1 MPFGSAEFVVKL
13 PCAVIGRSHRLFTLG
28 KRDAGHVIKTSG
40 GAWPLQFYD
49 GRRMESPARRLI
61 VPVVAMALAF
71 ASMAGA
77 AEAKA
82 RHKHS
87 GGALPSFL
95 HFTSQPKYASIVVDA
110 KTGEVLYEQNAD
122 ARRYPASITKIMT
135 MYLTFEAL
143 ADHRLSFD
151 DRLVISPHAAAQAP
165 SKVGLRPGQTISV
178 RDAMEA
184 IAVLSANDMA
194 VAMAEKLGGTEAHF
208 AELMTAKA
216 KQLGMANTQYVNAN
230 GLPDNRQLTTARDI
244 ATLSRAV
251 LRDYPQYYAFFSTR
265 QFTYLGRTTRNHNH
279 LLGSMPGVDGIK
291 TGFTNASGFNLAA
304 SAIRDDHRLIAVVL
318 GGSSTASRDLHV
330 EDLLDAG
337 FTVIKKRDMGQQTT
351 IAQNLREP
359 LPVGAVDRAPVEQG
373 DGDEAGVHIVVDGKA
388 PKRVQQ
394 TLKAKDDDGPAACTM
409 KRVRVHHR
417 LVKRCIT
424 PAADAKPS
432 SVKSAK
438 VIKADVARAEA
449 GGEWQV
455 QLGAYK
461 SPAQA
466 RAQLA
471 KMNRKFSA
479 ALSASEGG
487 RVEHASGNY
496 RVRFAGLSADEAA
509 KACDT
514 IKAQGQACMALRP

>member
-1 MPFGSAEFVVKL
+1 MLYKRERRVA
-13 PCAVIGRSHRLFTLG
+13 AVAF
-28 KRDAGHVIKTSG
+28 
-40 GAWPLQFYD
+40 FD
-49 GRRMESPARRLI
+49 GRRMRSPARRLF
-61 VPVVAMALAF
+61 VPVVATALAL
-71 ASMAGA
+71 ASVAGA

-87 GGALPSFL
+87 GGHLPSFL
-95 HFTSQPKYASIVVDA
+95 HFAAQPKYASIVVDA

-122 ARRYPASITKIMT
+122 AQRYPASITKVMT

-151 DRLVISPHAAAQAP
+151 DRLTISPHAAAQQP

-178 RDAMEA
+178 RDAMDA

-216 KQLGMANTQYVNAN
+216 KQLGMNNTQYVDAS

-244 ATLSRAV
+244 SILSRAV
-251 LRDYPQYYAFFSTR
+251 LRDFPQYYAFFSTR
-265 QFTYLGRTTRNHNH
+265 EFTYAGRTTRNHNH

-304 SAIRDDHRLIAVVL
+304 SAMRDDHRLIAVVM

-330 EDLLDAG
+330 EDLLNAG
-337 FTVIKKRDMGQQTT
+337 FTVIKKREMGQQTT

-359 LPVGAVDRAPVEQG
+359 LPVGAVERAPTEQG
-373 DGDEAGVHIVVDGKA
+373 DADQGGVHIVVDGKA
-388 PKRVQQ
+388 PALRERK
-394 TLKAKDDDGPAACTM
+394 TSDDSAACTI
-409 KRVRVHHR
+409 KRVRVHHK

-424 PAADAKPS
+424 PAAD
-432 SVKSAK
+432 VKSPAQSAK
-438 VIKADVARAEA
+438 TIKAEVAKAETSDA
-449 GGEWQV
+449 KGDDGKSDGDWQV

-461 SPAQA
+461 SSAQA
-466 RAQLA
+466 SAQLA
-471 KMNRKFSA
+471 KMNAKFA
-479 ALSASEGG
+479 DALSGSDGG
-487 RVEHASGNY
+487 VQHSSGNY
-496 RVRFAGLSADEAA
+496 RVRFAGLSADQAS
-509 KACDT
+509 KACET
-514 IKAQGQACMALRP
+514 IKAQGQACVALKP

>member
-1 MPFGSAEFVVKL
+1 M
-13 PCAVIGRSHRLFTLG
+13 R
-28 KRDAGHVIKTSG
+28 
-40 GAWPLQFYD
+40 
-49 GRRMESPARRLI
+49 SPARRLI
-61 VPVVAMALAF
+61 VPVVATALAL

-82 RHKHS
+82 RHKHA
-87 GGALPSFL
+87 GGGLPSFM
-95 HFTSQPKYASIVVDA
+95 HFASQPKYASIVVDA

-122 ARRYPASITKIMT
+122 AHRYPASITKIMT

-165 SKVGLRPGQTISV
+165 SKVGLRAGQTISV

-230 GLPDNRQLTTARDI
+230 GLPDNRQLSTARDI

-251 LRDYPQYYAFFSTR
+251 VRDYPQYYAFFSTR
-265 QFTYLGRTTRNHNH
+265 QFTYLGRTTKNHNH

-304 SAIRDDHRLIAVVL
+304 SAVRDDRRLIAVVM
-318 GGSSTASRDLHV
+318 GGSSTAARDLHV

-337 FTVIKKRDMGQQTT
+337 FTVIKKRELGQQTT

-359 LPVGAVDRAPVEQG
+359 LPVGAVDRSPAEQG
-373 DGDEAGVHIVVDGKA
+373 DGEDSGVHIVVDGKA
-388 PKRVQQ
+388 PAGRVHQ
-394 TLKAKDDDGPAACTM
+394 TFKAKDDDAPAAACTV
-409 KRVRVHHR
+409 KRVRVHHK
-417 LVKRCIT
+417 LVKRCVT
-424 PAADAKPS
+424 PAVDAKPS
-432 SVKSAK
+432 AAKSAK
-438 VIKADVARAEA
+438 VIKADVAKAEA
-449 GGEWQV
+449 GGAQSGGDWQV

-471 KMNRKFSA
+471 KMNIKFA
-479 ALSASEGG
+479 GVLSASEGG
-487 RVEHASGNY
+487 RVDHASGNY
-496 RVRFAGLSADEAA
+496 RVRFAGLSADEAS

-514 IKAQGQACMALRP
+514 IKAKGQACMALRP

>member
-1 MPFGSAEFVVKL
+1 M
-13 PCAVIGRSHRLFTLG
+13 R
-28 KRDAGHVIKTSG
+28 
-40 GAWPLQFYD
+40 
-49 GRRMESPARRLI
+49 SPARRLI
-61 VPVVAMALAF
+61 VSVVVTALAL
-71 ASMAGA
+71 AAVAGTA
-77 AEAKA
+77 DAKA
-82 RHKHS
+82 RHKPHS
-87 GGALPSFL
+87 GGAHLPAFL

-122 ARRYPASITKIMT
+122 AHRYPASITKIMT

-151 DRLVISPHAAAQAP
+151 DRLTISPHAAAQAP

-178 RDAMEA
+178 RDAMDA

-216 KQLGMANTQYVNAN
+216 RQLGMTNTQYVNAN

-265 QFTYLGRTTRNHNH
+265 EFSYAGRTTKNHNH

-304 SAIRDDHRLIAVVL
+304 SAVRDDRRLIAVVL

-337 FTVIKKRDMGQQTT
+337 FTVEKKREMGQQTT
-351 IAQNLREP
+351 VAQNLREP
-359 LPVGAVDRAPVEQG
+359 LPTGAIERAPTEEG
-373 DGDEAGVHIVVDGKA
+373 DADQSGVHIVVDGKA
-388 PKRVQQ
+388 PAGRVHA
-394 TLKAKDDDGPAACTM
+394 TIKAKDDDGAAACTV
-409 KRVRVHHR
+409 KRVRVHHK
-417 LVKRCIT
+417 LVKRCVT
-424 PAADAKPS
+424 PVADAKPQA
-432 SVKSAK
+432 KSAK
-438 VIKADVARAEA
+438 VIKADVAEAETGA
-449 GGEWQV
+449 AKGERWMV

-471 KMNRKFSA
+471 KMNDKFSG

-509 KACDT
+509 KACET

>member
-1 MPFGSAEFVVKL
+1 MG
-13 PCAVIGRSHRLFTLG
+13 
-28 KRDAGHVIKTSG
+28 
-40 GAWPLQFYD
+40 
-49 GRRMESPARRLI
+49 SPARRLI
-61 VPVVAMALAF
+61 VSVVATALAF
-71 ASMAGA
+71 TSLASA

-82 RHKHS
+82 RHKHT

-95 HFTSQPKYASIVVDA
+95 HFTSQPKYAAIVVDA
-110 KTGEVLYEQNAD
+110 KTGEVLYEQNPD
-122 ARRYPASITKIMT
+122 AHRYPASITKIMT
-135 MYLTFEAL
+135 MYLAFEAL

-165 SKVGLRPGQTISV
+165 SKVGLRAGQSISV
-178 RDAMEA
+178 RDAMDA

-194 VAMAEKLGGTEAHF
+194 VALAEKLGGTEAHF

-230 GLPDNRQLTTARDI
+230 GLPDNRQLTSARDI
-244 ATLSRAV
+244 SILSRAV
-251 LRDYPQYYAFFSTR
+251 LRDYPQYYSFFSTR
-265 QFTYLGRTTRNHNH
+265 QFTYLGRTTKNHNH

-304 SAIRDDHRLIAVVL
+304 SAVRDDRRLIAVVM
-318 GGSSTASRDLHV
+318 GGSSTAARDLHV

-337 FTVIKKRDMGQQTT
+337 FTVIKKRELGQQTT

-359 LPVGAVDRAPVEQG
+359 LPVGAVDRAPTEQG

-388 PKRVQQ
+388 GRVHQ
-394 TLKAKDDDGPAACTM
+394 TFNAKADDASAACTM
-409 KRVRVHHR
+409 KRVRVHHK
-417 LVKRCIT
+417 LVRRCII
-424 PAADAKPS
+424 PASDTRLQS
-432 SVKSAK
+432 TSART
-438 VIKADVARAEA
+438 IKADVAKAET
-449 GGEWQV
+449 GGGWLV

-471 KMNRKFSA
+471 KMTSKFSG
-479 ALSASEGG
+479 ALSASGGG
-487 RVEHASGNY
+487 RVDHSSGNY
-496 RVRFAGLSADEAA
+496 RVRFAGLSADQAS

>member
-1 MPFGSAEFVVKL
+1 M
-13 PCAVIGRSHRLFTLG
+13 R
-28 KRDAGHVIKTSG
+28 
-40 GAWPLQFYD
+40 
-49 GRRMESPARRLI
+49 SPARRLA
-61 VPVVAMALAF
+61 VSVVASALAD
-71 ASMAGA
+71 ASLSSSAD
-77 AEAKA
+77 AKP

-87 GGALPSFL
+87 GGSLSSFL

-122 ARRYPASITKIMT
+122 AHRYPASITKIMT

-151 DRLVISPHAAAQAP
+151 DRLTISPHAAAQAP

-178 RDAMEA
+178 RDAMDA

-216 KQLGMANTQYVNAN
+216 KQLGMNNTQYVNAN

-265 QFTYLGRTTRNHNH
+265 EFTYAGRTTKNHNH

-304 SAIRDDHRLIAVVL
+304 SAVRDDRRLIAVVL

-337 FTVIKKRDMGQQTT
+337 FTVEKKREMGQQTT

-359 LPVGAVDRAPVEQG
+359 LPTGAIERAPVEEG
-373 DGDEAGVHIVVDGKA
+373 DADQSGVHIVVDGKT
-388 PKRVQQ
+388 PSGRVHS
-394 TLKAKDDDGPAACTM
+394 TIKAKADTDGAACTV
-409 KRVRVHHR
+409 KRVRVHHK
-417 LVKRCIT
+417 LVKRCVT
-424 PAADAKPS
+424 PVSDAKPAAAD
-432 SVKSAK
+432 SAK
-438 VIKADVARAEA
+438 AIKAQVAK
-449 GGEWQV
+449 GEEGWQV

-461 SPAQA
+461 SSAQA
-466 RAQLA
+466 HAQLA
-471 KMNRKFSA
+471 RMTDKFSG

-487 RVEHASGNY
+487 SVQHSAGNY

-509 KACDT
+509 KACET
-514 IKAQGQACMALRP
+514 IKAQGQACMAMRP

>member
-1 MPFGSAEFVVKL
+1 MG
-13 PCAVIGRSHRLFTLG
+13 
-28 KRDAGHVIKTSG
+28 
-40 GAWPLQFYD
+40 
-49 GRRMESPARRLI
+49 SPARRLI
-61 VPVVAMALAF
+61 VSVVATALAL
-71 ASMAGA
+71 ASVAGA

-82 RHKHS
+82 RHKQHS
-87 GGALPSFL
+87 GAALPAFL
-95 HFTSQPKYASIVVDA
+95 HFTAQPKYASIVVDA

-151 DRLVISPHAAAQAP
+151 DRLTISPHAAAQAP

-194 VAMAEKLGGTEAHF
+194 VAMAERLGGTEAHF

-216 KQLGMANTQYVNAN
+216 RQLGMTNTQYVNAN
-230 GLPDNRQLTTARDI
+230 GLPDNRQITTARDI
-244 ATLSRAV
+244 SILSRAV

-265 QFTYLGRTTRNHNH
+265 EFTYAGRTTRNHNH

-304 SAIRDDHRLIAVVL
+304 SAVRDDHRLIAVVM

-337 FTVIKKRDMGQQTT
+337 FTVIKKRELGQQTT

-359 LPVGAVDRAPVEQG
+359 LPVGAIDRAPTEQG
-373 DGDEAGVHIVVDGKA
+373 DAEQGGVHIVVDGKA
-388 PKRVQQ
+388 PAQRVHQ
-394 TLKAKDDDGPAACTM
+394 TLNAKADGDASACTI

-424 PAADAKPS
+424 PAVDAKPQGAA
-432 SVKSAK
+432 SAK
-438 VIKADVARAEA
+438 VIKAEVAKAET
-449 GGEWQV
+449 GGDWQV

-471 KMNRKFSA
+471 KMNSKFGR

-487 RVEHASGNY
+487 RVDHASGNY
-496 RVRFAGLSADEAA
+496 RVRFAGLSADQAS
-509 KACDT
+509 KACET
-514 IKAQGQACMALRP
+514 IKAQGQACMALRD